1 MIGAMDDRRVAL
13 VIRALRRRRGWRQ
26 SDLAAAAHLSQ
37 SAISAIERG
46 HLESFSL
53 NALRRVFSILEIRA
67 EIDARWRGGALDRM
81 IDEGHSRVVGATAVT
96 LEKDAWKTAAEV
108 TYSIY
113 GERGSIDLLAF
124 HPPTGSLLVVEIK
137 TELTSVEEMLRRH
150 DQKVRLGPRIAR
162 ERSGWHATSTSRL
175 LVLPD
180 TSTNRDQFLRHAR
193 VLDSVLPDDN
203 IAVRRWIQ
211 NPVGMLN
218 GRWFLRIINPR
229 TVTEGTG
236 GGHRVRRPSGGP
248 VHAQSSSRDTGHG
261 VSGKAETPE
270 SRRNLP

>member
-1 MIGAMDDRRVAL
+1 MDDRRVGMI
-13 VIRALRRRRGWRQ
+13 IRALRRRRGWRQ
-26 SDLAAAAHLSQ
+26 LDLASAAHLSQ
-37 SAISAIERG
+37 PAISAIERG
-46 HLESFSL
+46 HLESFSVR
-53 NALRRVFSILEIRA
+53 ALRRVFSILEIRA
-67 EIDARWRGGALDRM
+67 DIDARWRGGALDRLL
-81 IDEGHSRVVGATAVT
+81 DEGHSRVVAATAVA
-96 LEKDAWKTAAEV
+96 LQKHDWKTAAEA
-108 TYSIY
+108 TYAIY

-150 DQKVRLGPRIAR
+150 DQKVRLGARIAR
-162 ERSGWHATSTSRL
+162 ERSGWQATSTSRL
-175 LVLPD
+175 LVMPD

-211 NPVGMLN
+211 NPVGTLN

-236 GGHRVRRPSGGP
+236 GGLRVRRLSRGP
-248 VHAQSSSRDTGHG
+248 VHAQSSARDASQGL
-261 VSGKAETPE
+261 SGKTEPPR
-270 SRRNLP
+270 SRRVLP